1 MQEIEFLLLRND
13 IDDLLHCIHGHLLRL
28 YLHHDGIHS
37 PGGGK
42 ADDRPREGGA
52 EHEGLALFLGRGA
65 MDDHPDVG
73 DEPHIEHS
81 VRFVDDEDLDLLDHH
96 VTAALEVQEPARRGH
111 DDIGRP
117 GGKLVALLF
126 IIHAAENRNDSYS
139 AILGKLAGLGG
150 DLEGQLPGRSK
161 NQGPGR
167 AERTLFRVGMVDQPG
182 NDGDEKGGGLAGAGL
197 RPAAGI
203 LAGEGAGEDFRLDG
217 GAVLEPKIADGVE
230 KRCRQ
235 IEILKP
241 GFAGSGR
248 NLELSGIPGIVGN
261 RCGFGNSAG
270 VDSFGPFFPLPR
282 GTAATGALSPF
293 RSQRFR
299 SAAGIA
305 SLRLGYR

>member
-1 MQEIEFLLLRND
+1 
-13 IDDLLHCIHGHLLRL
+13 
-28 YLHHDGIHS
+28 
-37 PGGGK
+37 
-42 ADDRPREGGA
+42 
-52 EHEGLALFLGRGA
+52 

-81 VRFVDDEDLDLLDHH
+81 VRFIDDEDLDLLERH

-117 GGKLVALLF
+117 CGKLVALLF
-126 IIHAAENRNDSYS
+126 IIHASENGDDSES

-150 DLEGQLPGRSK
+150 YLEGQLPGRSK
-161 NQGPGR
+161 NQDPGR
-167 AERTLFRVGMVDQPG
+167 AERALFRVGMVDQPS
-182 NDGDEKGGGLAGAGL
+182 NDGDKEGGGLAGAGL

-203 LAGEGAGEDFRLDG
+203 LAGEGAGEYFRLDG

-248 NLELSGIPGIVGN
+248 NLELSGIPGIIGD
-261 RCGFGNSAG
+261 RYGFGNG
-270 VDSFGPFFPLPR
+270 VGIDSVGTFFPPPGDTTT
-282 GTAATGALSPF
+282 GTSPPF
-293 RSQRFR
+293 RRR
-299 SAAGIA
+299 
-305 SLRLGYR
+305 